1 MNYIYLGVGDLY
13 LPSVA
18 AAVHLSRLDVNSPP
32 DMNELLAVEHF
43 RHGEKEDEGELYY
56 VANDEQ
62 GNKVFV
68 TCAKGQPD
76 VFVRAV
82 QSLLGVYHISIK
94 EVKVIPCEPENTQVI
109 GICKALRLVGLSKAE
124 KTLAGKLA
132 GNCLPDL
139 AKKVERQ
146 AEGTPKGSTG

>member
-18 AAVHLSRLDVNSPP
+18 AAIHLNRLDVNSSP
-32 DMNELLAVEHF
+32 DLDEIFTVEHF
-43 RHGEKEDEGELYY
+43 RPGEKEDEGELYY
-56 VANDEQ
+56 VADDHD

-82 QSLLGVYHISIK
+82 QSLLGAYRISIK
-94 EVKVIPCEPENTQVI
+94 EVKVIPCEAENSQVI
-109 GICKALRLVGLSKAE
+109 GICKALRAVGLTKAE
-124 KTLAGKLA
+124 RILAGKLA
-132 GNCLPDL
+132 INCFHDL
-139 AKKVERQ
+139 EKKVERS
-146 AEGTPKGSTG
+146 AEGTQKGNTG